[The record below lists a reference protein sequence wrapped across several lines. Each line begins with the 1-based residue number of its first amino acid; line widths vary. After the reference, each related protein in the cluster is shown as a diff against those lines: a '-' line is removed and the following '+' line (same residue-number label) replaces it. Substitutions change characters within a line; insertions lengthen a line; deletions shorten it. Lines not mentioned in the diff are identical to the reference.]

1 MDIMTVQQA
10 IAKLVERQNLTRA
23 EAAALMEATMS
34 GTATPAQTAGWLI
47 ALRMK
52 GETAEEIAGCAETMR
67 RYAVAVHPQREAEL
81 IDTCGTGAD
90 KVKTF
95 NVSTAAAFVAA
106 AAGVP
111 VAKHGNRAVTSKC
124 GSADVLEALGC
135 RLDLPPEKVAQ
146 AIDEIG
152 IGFLFARAH
161 HPAMKYAAP
170 VRQELG
176 VRTVFNILGPLTN
189 PAGAPRQLLGVFD
202 ARLTRLIAE
211 VLRELGTE
219 RAMVVYGEPGL
230 DEISTL
236 GETLIMHLQDGQIH
250 EERITPEGYGIR
262 RATPEEV
269 TAPDTPDACAAV
281 IRRLFSGERGAR
293 RDLLLLNAAAALVVG
308 GKARS
313 IDEGIPLA
321 AEVIDSGAAMQVLE
335 RYIRFTQEA
344 SA

>member
-1 MDIMTVQQA
+1 MTVQQA
-10 IAKLVERQNLTRA
+10 IAKLVERQNLTRE
-23 EAAALMEATMS
+23 EAASLMEATMS
-34 GTATPAQTAGWLI
+34 GNATPAQTAGWLI

-67 RYAVAVHPQREAEL
+67 RHAVPVKSQRQPEL

-90 KVKTF
+90 RVKTF

-135 RLDLPPEKVAQ
+135 RLDLSPEQLAQ

-176 VRTVFNILGPLTN
+176 VRTVFNLLGPLTN
-189 PAGAPRQLLGVFD
+189 PAGAPRQLLGVYD
-202 ARLTRLIAE
+202 GGLVHLIAD

-219 RAMVVYGEPGL
+219 RAMVVHGEPGL
-230 DEISTL
+230 DELSTL
-236 GETLIMHLQDGQIH
+236 GETVVVHVHDGKTT
-250 EERITPEGYGIR
+250 EERVTPEQFGFR
-262 RATPEEV
+262 RARPEEV
-269 TAPDTPDACAAV
+269 TAPDKPEECAQL
-281 IRRLFSGERGAR
+281 IRDLFSGAQGAY
-293 RDLLLLNAAAALVVG
+293 RDLLLLNAGAALVVG
-308 GKARS
+308 GRAQS
-313 IDEGIPLA
+313 LEDGIHLA
-321 AEVIDSGAAMQVLE
+321 GEMLDSGKALRKLE
-335 RYIRFTQEA
+335 EYVRFTQQAGA
-344 SA
+344 SS

>member
-1 MDIMTVQQA
+1 MTVQQA
-10 IAKLVERQNLTRA
+10 IAKLVEGQNLTRA
-23 EAAALMEATMS
+23 EAASLMEATMS
-34 GTATPAQTAGWLI
+34 GQATPAQTAAWLV

-67 RYAVAVHPQREAEL
+67 RHAVAVRPQRQAEL

-90 KVKTF
+90 KIKTF
-95 NVSTAAAFVAA
+95 NISTAVAFVVA

-135 RLDLPPEKVAQ
+135 RLELSPERIAQ

-176 VRTVFNILGPLTN
+176 IRTVFNVLGPLTN
-189 PAGAPRQLLGVFD
+189 PAGTRRQLLGVF
-202 ARLTRLIAE
+202 APQLTRLLAE
-211 VLRELGTE
+211 VLREMGAE

-230 DEISTL
+230 DELSTL
-236 GETLIMHLQDGQIH
+236 GETLIVHLQDGH
-250 EERITPEGYGIR
+250 LREERVTPEQFGLR
-262 RATPEEV
+262 RASSEEII
-269 TAPDTPDACAAV
+269 APHSAQDCAQKLYSLLA
-281 IRRLFSGERGAR
+281 GEQGAA
-293 RDLLLLNAAAALVVG
+293 RDLLLLNAGAALVVG
-308 GKARS
+308 GKAQQ
-313 IDEGIPLA
+313 IAEGI
-321 AEVIDSGAAMQVLE
+321 EVARETIDSGRALHTLQ
-335 RYIRFTQEA
+335 RYIQFTQEA
-344 SA
+344 EA

>member
-1 MDIMTVQQA
+1 MTVQQA
-10 IAKLVERQNLTRA
+10 IAKLIERQNLTRA
-23 EAAALMEATMS
+23 EAAALMEATIS
-34 GTATPAQTAGWLI
+34 GQATPAQTAGWLV

-67 RYAVAVHPQREAEL
+67 RHAVAVHPQRKAEL

-95 NVSTAAAFVAA
+95 NVSTAVAFVAA

-146 AIDEIG
+146 AIDDIG

-189 PAGAPRQLLGVFD
+189 PAGAPCQLLGVFD
-202 ARLTRLIAE
+202 ASLTRLIAE
-211 VLRELGTE
+211 VLRELGRE
-219 RAMVVYGEPGL
+219 RAMVVHGEPGL
-230 DEISTL
+230 DELSTL
-236 GETLIMHLQDGQIH
+236 GETIIVHVQNGQIR
-250 EERITPEGYGIR
+250 EERIAPEQFGLR
-262 RATPEEV
+262 RASPEEV
-269 TAPDTPDACAAV
+269 SAPDSPQSCAEM
-281 IRRLFSGERGAR
+281 IRRLFSGEKGAA
-293 RDLLLLNAAAALVVG
+293 RDLLLLNAGAALVVG
-308 GKARS
+308 GAAQT
-313 IDEGIPLA
+313 IAEGIQVA
-321 AEVIDSGAAMQVLE
+321 GEIIDSGKAMHVLE
-335 RYIRFTQEA
+335 SYIQFTQEA
-344 SA
+344 GR

>member
-1 MDIMTVQQA
+1 MTVQQA
-10 IAKLVERQNLTRA
+10 IAKLIERQNLTRA
-23 EAAALMEATMS
+23 EAAALMEATIS
-34 GTATPAQTAGWLI
+34 GQATPAQTAGWLV

-67 RYAVAVHPQREAEL
+67 RHAVAVHPQRKAEL

-95 NVSTAAAFVAA
+95 NVSTAVAFVAA

-146 AIDEIG
+146 AIDDIG

-189 PAGAPRQLLGVFD
+189 PAGAPCQLLGVFD
-202 ARLTRLIAE
+202 ASLTRLIAE

-219 RAMVVYGEPGL
+219 RAMVVHGEPGL
-230 DEISTL
+230 DELSTL
-236 GETLIMHLQDGQIH
+236 GETIIVHVQNGQIR
-250 EERITPEGYGIR
+250 EERIAPEQFGLR
-262 RATPEEV
+262 RASPEEV
-269 TAPDTPDACAAV
+269 SAPDSPQSCAEM
-281 IRRLFSGERGAR
+281 IRRLFGGEKGAA
-293 RDLLLLNAAAALVVG
+293 RDLLLLNAGAALVVG
-308 GKARS
+308 GAAQT
-313 IDEGIPLA
+313 IAEGIQVA
-321 AEVIDSGAAMQVLE
+321 GEIIDSGKAMHVLE
-335 RYIRFTQEA
+335 SYIQFTQEA
-344 SA
+344 GR

>member
-1 MDIMTVQQA
+1 MTVQQA
-10 IAKLVERQNLTRA
+10 IAKLVEGQHLTRA

-34 GTATPAQTAGWLI
+34 GQATPAQTAAWLV

-67 RYAVAVHPQREAEL
+67 RHAVAVRPQRQAEL

-95 NVSTAAAFVAA
+95 NVSTAVAFVAA

-135 RLDLPPEKVAQ
+135 RLELSPERLAK

-152 IGFLFARAH
+152 IGFLFARSH

-176 VRTVFNILGPLTN
+176 IRTVFNVLGPLTN
-189 PAGAPRQLLGVFD
+189 PAGARRQLLGVFSPE
-202 ARLTRLIAE
+202 LTRLLAE
-211 VLRELGTE
+211 VLREMGTE

-230 DEISTL
+230 DELSTL
-236 GETLIMHLQDGQIH
+236 GETHIVHLQDGNLH
-250 EERITPEGYGIR
+250 EERITPEQFGFR
-262 RATPEEV
+262 RASPEEI
-269 TAPDTPDACAAV
+269 TAPHSAQDCAKK
-281 IRRLFSGERGAR
+281 LYHLLSGEQGAA
-293 RDLLLLNAAAALVVG
+293 RDLLLLNAGAALVVG
-308 GKARS
+308 GKAEHLA
-313 IDEGIPLA
+313 EGIELA
-321 AEVIDSGAAMQVLE
+321 RETIDSGRALQTLQ
-335 RYIRFTQEA
+335 RYIQFTQEA
-344 SA
+344 GA

>member
-1 MDIMTVQQA
+1 MTVQQA
-10 IAKLVERQNLTRA
+10 IAKLIERQNLTRA
-23 EAAALMEATMS
+23 EAAALMEATIS
-34 GTATPAQTAGWLI
+34 GQATPAQTAGWLV

-67 RYAVAVHPQREAEL
+67 RHAVAVHPQRKAEL

-90 KVKTF
+90 RVKTF
-95 NVSTAAAFVAA
+95 NVSTAVAFVAA
-106 AAGVP
+106 AGGVP

-146 AIDEIG
+146 AIDDIG

-202 ARLTRLIAE
+202 ASLTRLIAE

-219 RAMVVYGEPGL
+219 RAMVVHGEPGL
-230 DEISTL
+230 DELSTL
-236 GETLIMHLQDGQIH
+236 GETIIVHVQDGQIR
-250 EERITPEGYGIR
+250 EERIAPEQFGLR
-262 RATPEEV
+262 SASPEEV
-269 TAPDTPDACAAV
+269 SAPDSPQSCAEM
-281 IRRLFSGERGAR
+281 IRRLFSGEKGAA
-293 RDLLLLNAAAALVVG
+293 RDLLLLNAGAALVVG
-308 GKARS
+308 GAAQT
-313 IDEGIPLA
+313 IAEGIQVA
-321 AEVIDSGAAMQVLE
+321 GEIIDSGKAMQVLE
-335 RYIRFTQEA
+335 SYIQFTQEA
-344 SA
+344 GR

>member
-1 MDIMTVQQA
+1 MSIQQA
-10 IAKLVERQNLTRA
+10 IAKLVEKQNLTRA

-34 GTATPAQTAGWLI
+34 GQATPAQTAGWLV

-67 RYAVAVHPQREAEL
+67 RCAVAVHPQRKAEL

-95 NVSTAAAFVAA
+95 NVSTAVAFVAA

-135 RLDLPPEKVAQ
+135 RLDLSPERVAQ

-170 VRQELG
+170 IRQELG
-176 VRTVFNILGPLTN
+176 IRTVFNVLGPLTN
-189 PAGAPRQLLGVFD
+189 PAGATRQLLGVF
-202 ARLTRLIAE
+202 APELTRLIAE

-219 RAMVVYGEPGL
+219 RAMVVHGEPGL
-230 DEISTL
+230 DELSTL
-236 GETLIMHLQDGQIH
+236 GESLIVHVQDGKIR
-250 EERITPEGYGIR
+250 EERITPEQVGLC
-262 RATPEEV
+262 RASAEEI
-269 TAPDTPDACAAV
+269 TAPDSAQDCAQMLY
-281 IRRLFSGERGAR
+281 RLLAGEKGAA
-293 RDLLLLNAAAALVVG
+293 RDLLLLNAGAALVVG
-308 GKARS
+308 GKAS
-313 IDEGIPLA
+313 NIAEGIQQA
-321 AEVIDSGAAMQVLE
+321 QEAIDSGRAQQVLQ
-335 RYIRFTQEA
+335 RYIQFTQEA
-344 SA
+344 GA

>member
-1 MDIMTVQQA
+1 MTVQQA
-10 IAKLVERQNLTRA
+10 IAKLIERQNLTRA
-23 EAAALMEATMS
+23 EAAALMEATIS
-34 GTATPAQTAGWLI
+34 GQATPAQTAGWLV

-67 RYAVAVHPQREAEL
+67 RHAVAVHPQRKAEL

-95 NVSTAAAFVAA
+95 NVSTAVAFVAA

-146 AIDEIG
+146 AIDDIG

-202 ARLTRLIAE
+202 AGLTRLIAE

-219 RAMVVYGEPGL
+219 RAMVVHGEPGL
-230 DEISTL
+230 DELSTL
-236 GETLIMHLQDGQIH
+236 GETIIVHVQNGQIR
-250 EERITPEGYGIR
+250 EERIAPEQFGLR
-262 RATPEEV
+262 RASPEEV
-269 TAPDTPDACAAV
+269 SAPDSPQSCAEM
-281 IRRLFSGERGAR
+281 IRRLFSGEKGAAH
-293 RDLLLLNAAAALVVG
+293 DLLLLNAGAALVVG
-308 GKARS
+308 GAAQT
-313 IDEGIPLA
+313 IAEGIQVA
-321 AEVIDSGAAMQVLE
+321 GEIIDSGKAMHVLE
-335 RYIRFTQEA
+335 SYIQFTQEA
-344 SA
+344 GR